1 MINKHPGK
9 EHKSQRTR
17 LPLLHCLPEAVT
29 SPFNLS
35 GTELLDRRAHILGGI
50 EVEKLLPKKT

>member
-1 MINKHPGK
+1 MINKYPDK
-9 EHKSQRTR
+9 EHKFQRTR
-17 LPLLHCLPEAVT
+17 LPLLHCHSAAVT

-35 GTELLDRRAHILGGI
+35 DTELLDRRAHILGGI